1 MKPEKF
7 IKKCRLNYEI
17 TYKRGLDKK
26 DASIIKGKNANTGK
40 NSQHIIVKRIKQD
53 ENDDNFNKEYNNY
66 FEKRRFKN
74 KCKALD
80 SFNQLG

>member
-40 NSQHIIVKRIKQD
+40 NSQHIIVKRIK
-53 ENDDNFNKEYNNY
+53 
-66 FEKRRFKN
+66 
-74 KCKALD
+74 
-80 SFNQLG
+80 